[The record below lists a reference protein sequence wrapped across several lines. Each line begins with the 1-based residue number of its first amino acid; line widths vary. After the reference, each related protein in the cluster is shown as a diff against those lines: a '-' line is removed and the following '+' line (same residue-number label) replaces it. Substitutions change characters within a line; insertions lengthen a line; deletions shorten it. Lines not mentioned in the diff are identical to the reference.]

1 MSGKILKRSKKDPVY
16 KRAGIIAAASVLCF
30 AGVFLWDNLRQIE
43 TNETGQKILQ
53 RNPHGQGDSS
63 AQLRASIGENEEE
76 FSVTVSEQEYTE
88 EELDAVF
95 QEASEDLEK
104 LILGENES
112 LNEVRDDLELISEIP
127 ETGIS
132 VSWEI
137 DNYEVMDLQGNLISE
152 NLTDDGTLVK
162 LSASLLYGERQ
173 AVHEFYAKVY
183 PTMISRAERQMSDL
197 KEEIA
202 RADEE
207 TAAEDHLVLPDQIN
221 GERVEWSYTA
231 DTRAFA
237 ILILGAGTAAMICV
251 SKDQSGKEE
260 EKRRIRQMK
269 TDYPQIINKFN
280 LYIGAGMTIRRAW
293 FCIAQDYEKKQGIKG
308 NGMPKRKAYEEM
320 VSTMNQIRGGMPEGE
335 AYENYGARCNVSVYR
350 KFGTLLSQN
359 LRKGSGGLTELL
371 GREAEE
377 AFEERKNLAKKLG
390 EEAGTKL
397 VIPLFLML
405 IIVFAIVIVPAFFTI
420 SI

>member
-88 EELDAVF
+88 EELDTVF

-112 LNEVRDDLELISEIP
+112 LDEVRDDLELISEIP

-293 FCIAQDYEKKQGIKG
+293 SCIADDYEKKRERYG
-308 NGMPKRKAYEEM
+308 KRVAYEEM
-320 VSTMNQIRGGMPEGE
+320 IYTLHEIQGGAPEGE
-335 AYENYGARCNVSVYR
+335 CYEKYGNRCGISRYR
-350 KFGTLLSQN
+350 KFGTMLSQN
-359 LRKGSGGLTELL
+359 LRKGSRGITDLL
-371 GREAEE
+371 EREAEE
-377 AFEERKNLAKKLG
+377 AFEDRKNMAKKLG

-397 VIPLFLML
+397 MIPMFIMLAVVFVI
-405 IIVFAIVIVPAFFTI
+405 VTVPAFF
-420 SI
+420 SIQI

>member
-53 RNPHGQGDSS
+53 RNPQGQGDSS

-112 LNEVRDDLELISEIP
+112 LDEVRDDLELISEIP

-207 TAAEDHLVLPDQIN
+207 TASEDHLVLPDQIN

-293 FCIAQDYEKKQGIKG
+293 SCIADDYEKKRERYG
-308 NGMPKRKAYEEM
+308 KRVAYEEM
-320 VSTMNQIRGGMPEGE
+320 IYTLHEIQGGAPEGE
-335 AYENYGARCNVSVYR
+335 CYEKYGNRCGISRYR
-350 KFGTLLSQN
+350 KFGTMLSQN
-359 LRKGSGGLTELL
+359 LRKGSRGITDLL
-371 GREAEE
+371 EREAEE
-377 AFEERKNLAKKLG
+377 AFEDRKNMAKKLG

-397 VIPLFLML
+397 MIPMFIMLAVVFVI
-405 IIVFAIVIVPAFFTI
+405 VTVPAFF
-420 SI
+420 SIQI

>member
-1 MSGKILKRSKKDPVY
+1 MSGKILKRSKKDSVY

-104 LILGENES
+104 LILGKNES
-112 LNEVRDDLELISEIP
+112 LDEVRDDLELISEIP

-207 TAAEDHLVLPDQIN
+207 TASEDHLVLPDQIN

-237 ILILGAGTAAMICV
+237 ILILGAGTAAMICI

-293 FCIAQDYEKKQGIKG
+293 SCIADDYEKKRERYG
-308 NGMPKRKAYEEM
+308 KRVAYEEM
-320 VSTMNQIRGGMPEGE
+320 IYTLHEIQGGAPEGE
-335 AYENYGARCNVSVYR
+335 CYEKYGNRCGISRYR
-350 KFGTLLSQN
+350 KFGTMLSQN
-359 LRKGSGGLTELL
+359 LRKGSRGITDLL
-371 GREAEE
+371 EREAEE
-377 AFEERKNLAKKLG
+377 AFEDRKNMAKKLG

-397 VIPLFLML
+397 MIPMFIMLAVVFVI
-405 IIVFAIVIVPAFFTI
+405 VTVPAFF
-420 SI
+420 SIQI

>member
-30 AGVFLWDNLRQIE
+30 AGVFLWGNLRQIE

-112 LNEVRDDLELISEIP
+112 LDEVRDDLELISEIP

-183 PTMISRAERQMSDL
+183 PTMISREERQMSDL

-207 TAAEDHLVLPDQIN
+207 TASEDHLVLPDQIN

-293 FCIAQDYEKKQGIKG
+293 SCIADDYEKKRERYG
-308 NGMPKRKAYEEM
+308 KRVAYEEM
-320 VSTMNQIRGGMPEGE
+320 IYTLHEIQGGAPEGE
-335 AYENYGARCNVSVYR
+335 CYEKYGNRCGISRYR
-350 KFGTLLSQN
+350 KFGTMLSQN
-359 LRKGSGGLTELL
+359 LRKGSRGITDLL
-371 GREAEE
+371 EREAEE
-377 AFEERKNLAKKLG
+377 AFEDRKNMAKKLG

-397 VIPLFLML
+397 MIPMFIMLAVVFVI
-405 IIVFAIVIVPAFFTI
+405 VTVPAFF
-420 SI
+420 SIQI

>member
-1 MSGKILKRSKKDPVY
+1 MSGKILKKSKKDPVY

-30 AGVFLWDNLRQIE
+30 AGVFLWDNMRQIE

-112 LNEVRDDLELISEIP
+112 LDEVRDDLELISEIP

-293 FCIAQDYEKKQGIKG
+293 SCIADDYEKKRERYG
-308 NGMPKRKAYEEM
+308 KRVAYEEM
-320 VSTMNQIRGGMPEGE
+320 IYTLHEIQGGAPEGE
-335 AYENYGARCNVSVYR
+335 CYEKYGNRCGISRYR
-350 KFGTLLSQN
+350 KFGTMLSQN
-359 LRKGSGGLTELL
+359 LRKGSRGITDLL
-371 GREAEE
+371 EREAEE
-377 AFEERKNLAKKLG
+377 AFEDRKNMAKKLG

-397 VIPLFLML
+397 MIPMFIMLAVVFVI
-405 IIVFAIVIVPAFFTI
+405 VTVPAFF
-420 SI
+420 SIQI

>member
-1 MSGKILKRSKKDPVY
+1 MSGKILKKSKKDPVY

-43 TNETGQKILQ
+43 TNETGQKLLQ

-112 LNEVRDDLELISEIP
+112 LDEVRDDLELISEIP
-127 ETGIS
+127 ETRIS

-293 FCIAQDYEKKQGIKG
+293 SCIADDYEKKRERYG
-308 NGMPKRKAYEEM
+308 KRVAYEEM
-320 VSTMNQIRGGMPEGE
+320 IYTLHEIQGGAPEGE
-335 AYENYGARCNVSVYR
+335 CYEKYGNRCGISRYR
-350 KFGTLLSQN
+350 KFGTMLSQN
-359 LRKGSGGLTELL
+359 LRKGSRGITDLL
-371 GREAEE
+371 EREAEE
-377 AFEERKNLAKKLG
+377 AFEDRKNMAKKLG

-397 VIPLFLML
+397 MIPMFIMLAVVFVI
-405 IIVFAIVIVPAFFTI
+405 VTVPAFF
-420 SI
+420 SIQI

>member
-112 LNEVRDDLELISEIP
+112 LDEVRDDLELISEIP

-207 TAAEDHLVLPDQIN
+207 TASEDHLVLPDQIN

-237 ILILGAGTAAMICV
+237 ILILGAGTAAMICI

-293 FCIAQDYEKKQGIKG
+293 SCIADDYEKKRERYG
-308 NGMPKRKAYEEM
+308 KRVAYEEM
-320 VSTMNQIRGGMPEGE
+320 IYTLHEIQGGAPEGE
-335 AYENYGARCNVSVYR
+335 CYAKYGNRCGISRYR
-350 KFGTLLSQN
+350 KFGTMLSQN
-359 LRKGSGGLTELL
+359 LRKGSRGITDLL
-371 GREAEE
+371 EREAEE
-377 AFEERKNLAKKLG
+377 AFEDRKNMAKKLG

-397 VIPLFLML
+397 MIPMFIMLAVVFVI
-405 IIVFAIVIVPAFFTI
+405 VTVPAFF
-420 SI
+420 SIQI

>member
-112 LNEVRDDLELISEIP
+112 LDEVRDDLELISEIP

-293 FCIAQDYEKKQGIKG
+293 SCIADDYEKKRERYG
-308 NGMPKRKAYEEM
+308 KRVAYEEM
-320 VSTMNQIRGGMPEGE
+320 IYTLHEIQGGAPEGE
-335 AYENYGARCNVSVYR
+335 CYEKYGNRCGISRYR
-350 KFGTLLSQN
+350 KFGTMLSQN
-359 LRKGSGGLTELL
+359 LRKGSRGITDLL
-371 GREAEE
+371 AREAEE
-377 AFEERKNLAKKLG
+377 AFEDRKNMAKKLG

-397 VIPLFLML
+397 MIPMFIMLAVVFVI
-405 IIVFAIVIVPAFFTI
+405 VTVPAFF
-420 SI
+420 SIQI

>member
-53 RNPHGQGDSS
+53 RNPQGQGDSS

-207 TAAEDHLVLPDQIN
+207 TASEDHLVLPDQIN

-237 ILILGAGTAAMICV
+237 ILILGAGTAAMICI

-293 FCIAQDYEKKQGIKG
+293 SCIADDYEKKRERYG
-308 NGMPKRKAYEEM
+308 KRVAYEEM
-320 VSTMNQIRGGMPEGE
+320 IYTLHEIQGGAPEGE
-335 AYENYGARCNVSVYR
+335 CYEKYGNRCGISRYR
-350 KFGTLLSQN
+350 KFGTMLSQN
-359 LRKGSGGLTELL
+359 LRKGSRGITDLL
-371 GREAEE
+371 AREAEE
-377 AFEERKNLAKKLG
+377 AFEDRKNMAKKLG

-397 VIPLFLML
+397 MIPMFIMLAVVFVI
-405 IIVFAIVIVPAFFTI
+405 VTVPAFF
-420 SI
+420 SIQI

>member
-1 MSGKILKRSKKDPVY
+1 MSGKILKKSKKDPVY

-221 GERVEWSYTA
+221 GEKVEWSYTA

-293 FCIAQDYEKKQGIKG
+293 SCIADDYEKKRERYG
-308 NGMPKRKAYEEM
+308 KRVAYEEM
-320 VSTMNQIRGGMPEGE
+320 IYTLHEIQGGAPEGE
-335 AYENYGARCNVSVYR
+335 CYEKYGNRCGISRYR
-350 KFGTLLSQN
+350 KFGTMLSQN
-359 LRKGSGGLTELL
+359 LRKGSRGITDLL
-371 GREAEE
+371 EREAEE
-377 AFEERKNLAKKLG
+377 AFEDRKNMAKKLG

-397 VIPLFLML
+397 MIPMFIMLAVVFVI
-405 IIVFAIVIVPAFFTI
+405 VTVPAFF
-420 SI
+420 SIQI

>member
-30 AGVFLWDNLRQIE
+30 AGVFLWDNLRQID

-112 LNEVRDDLELISEIP
+112 LDEVRDDLELISEIP

-207 TAAEDHLVLPDQIN
+207 TTSEDHLVLPDQIN

-293 FCIAQDYEKKQGIKG
+293 SCIADDYEKKRERYG
-308 NGMPKRKAYEEM
+308 KRVAYEEM
-320 VSTMNQIRGGMPEGE
+320 IYTLHEIQGGAPEGE
-335 AYENYGARCNVSVYR
+335 CYEKYGNRCGISRYR
-350 KFGTLLSQN
+350 KFGTMLSQN
-359 LRKGSGGLTELL
+359 LRKGSRGITDLL
-371 GREAEE
+371 EREEEE
-377 AFEERKNLAKKLG
+377 AFEDRKNMAKKLG

-397 VIPLFLML
+397 MIPMFIMLAVVFVI
-405 IIVFAIVIVPAFFTI
+405 VTVPAFF
-420 SI
+420 SIQI

>member
-1 MSGKILKRSKKDPVY
+1 MSGKILKKSKKDPVY

-112 LNEVRDDLELISEIP
+112 LDEVRDDLELISEIP

-237 ILILGAGTAAMICV
+237 ILILGAGTAAMICL

-293 FCIAQDYEKKQGIKG
+293 SCIADDYEKKRERYG
-308 NGMPKRKAYEEM
+308 KRVAYEEM
-320 VSTMNQIRGGMPEGE
+320 IYTLHEIQGGAPEGE
-335 AYENYGARCNVSVYR
+335 CYEKYGNRCGISRYR
-350 KFGTLLSQN
+350 KFGTMLSQN
-359 LRKGSGGLTELL
+359 LRKGSRGITDLL
-371 GREAEE
+371 EREAEE
-377 AFEERKNLAKKLG
+377 AFEDRKNMAKKLG

-397 VIPLFLML
+397 MIPMFIMLAVVFVI
-405 IIVFAIVIVPAFFTI
+405 VTVPAFF
-420 SI
+420 SIQI

>member
-112 LNEVRDDLELISEIP
+112 LDEVRDDLELISEIP

-173 AVHEFYAKVY
+173 DVHEFYAKVY

-207 TAAEDHLVLPDQIN
+207 TASEDHLVLPDQIN

-293 FCIAQDYEKKQGIKG
+293 SCIADDYEKKRERYG
-308 NGMPKRKAYEEM
+308 KRVAYEEM
-320 VSTMNQIRGGMPEGE
+320 IYTLHEIQGGAPEGE
-335 AYENYGARCNVSVYR
+335 CYEKYGNRCGISRYR
-350 KFGTLLSQN
+350 KFGTMLSQN
-359 LRKGSGGLTELL
+359 LRKGSRGITDLL
-371 GREAEE
+371 EREAEE
-377 AFEERKNLAKKLG
+377 AFEDRKNMAKKLG

-397 VIPLFLML
+397 MIPMFIMLAVVFVI
-405 IIVFAIVIVPAFFTI
+405 VTVPAFF
-420 SI
+420 SIQI

>member
-30 AGVFLWDNLRQIE
+30 AGVFLWDNLRQID

-112 LNEVRDDLELISEIP
+112 LDEVRDDLELISEIP

-183 PTMISRAERQMSDL
+183 PTMISREERQMSDL

-207 TAAEDHLVLPDQIN
+207 TASEDHLVLPDQIN
-221 GERVEWSYTA
+221 GERVEM
-231 DTRAFA
+231 
-237 ILILGAGTAAMICV
+237 GT
-251 SKDQSGKEE
+251 
-260 EKRRIRQMK
+260 
-269 TDYPQIINKFN
+269 
-280 LYIGAGMTIRRAW
+280 
-293 FCIAQDYEKKQGIKG
+293 
-308 NGMPKRKAYEEM
+308 
-320 VSTMNQIRGGMPEGE
+320 
-335 AYENYGARCNVSVYR
+335 
-350 KFGTLLSQN
+350 
-359 LRKGSGGLTELL
+359 
-371 GREAEE
+371 
-377 AFEERKNLAKKLG
+377 
-390 EEAGTKL
+390 
-397 VIPLFLML
+397 
-405 IIVFAIVIVPAFFTI
+405 
-420 SI
+420 

>member
-1 MSGKILKRSKKDPVY
+1 M
-16 KRAGIIAAASVLCF
+16 
-30 AGVFLWDNLRQIE
+30 
-43 TNETGQKILQ
+43 
-53 RNPHGQGDSS
+53 
-63 AQLRASIGENEEE
+63 
-76 FSVTVSEQEYTE
+76 VTVSEQEYTE

-112 LNEVRDDLELISEIP
+112 LDEVRDDLELISEIP

-207 TAAEDHLVLPDQIN
+207 TASEDHLVLPDQIN

-237 ILILGAGTAAMICV
+237 ILILGAGTAAMICI

-293 FCIAQDYEKKQGIKG
+293 SCIADDYEKKRERYG
-308 NGMPKRKAYEEM
+308 KRVAYEEM
-320 VSTMNQIRGGMPEGE
+320 IYTLHEIQGGAPEGE
-335 AYENYGARCNVSVYR
+335 CYEKYGNRCGISRYR
-350 KFGTLLSQN
+350 KFGTMLSQN
-359 LRKGSGGLTELL
+359 LRKGSRGITDLL
-371 GREAEE
+371 EREAEE
-377 AFEERKNLAKKLG
+377 AFEDRKNMAKKLG

-397 VIPLFLML
+397 MIPMFIMLAVVFVI
-405 IIVFAIVIVPAFFTI
+405 VTVPAFF
-420 SI
+420 SIQI

>member
-53 RNPHGQGDSS
+53 RNPQGQGDSS

-112 LNEVRDDLELISEIP
+112 LDEVRDDLELISEIP

-207 TAAEDHLVLPDQIN
+207 TASEDHLVLPDQIN

-293 FCIAQDYEKKQGIKG
+293 SCIVDDYEKKRERYG
-308 NGMPKRKAYEEM
+308 KRVAYEEM
-320 VSTMNQIRGGMPEGE
+320 IYTLHEIQGGAPEGE
-335 AYENYGARCNVSVYR
+335 CYEKYGNRCGISRYR
-350 KFGTLLSQN
+350 KFGTMLSQN
-359 LRKGSGGLTELL
+359 LRKGSRGITDLL
-371 GREAEE
+371 EREAEE
-377 AFEERKNLAKKLG
+377 AFEDRKNMAKKLG

-397 VIPLFLML
+397 MIPMFIMLAVVFVI
-405 IIVFAIVIVPAFFTI
+405 VTVPAFF
-420 SI
+420 SIQI

>member
-16 KRAGIIAAASVLCF
+16 IRAGIIAAISVLCF
-30 AGVFLWDNLRQIE
+30 TGVFLGDNLRQIE

-53 RNPHGQGDSS
+53 RNPHGKGDSS

-112 LNEVRDDLELISEIP
+112 LDEVRDDLELISEIP

-251 SKDQSGKEE
+251 SKDQSEKEE

-293 FCIAQDYEKKQGIKG
+293 SCIADDYEKKRERYG
-308 NGMPKRKAYEEM
+308 KRVAYEEM
-320 VSTMNQIRGGMPEGE
+320 IYTLHEIQGGAPEGE
-335 AYENYGARCNVSVYR
+335 CYEKYGNRCGISRYR
-350 KFGTLLSQN
+350 KFGTMLSQN
-359 LRKGSGGLTELL
+359 LRKGSRGITDLL
-371 GREAEE
+371 EREAEE
-377 AFEERKNLAKKLG
+377 AFEDRKNMAKKLG

-397 VIPLFLML
+397 MIPMFIMLSVVFVI
-405 IIVFAIVIVPAFFTI
+405 VTVPAFF
-420 SI
+420 SIQI

>member
-112 LNEVRDDLELISEIP
+112 LDEVRDDLELISEIP

-293 FCIAQDYEKKQGIKG
+293 SCIADDYEKKRERYG
-308 NGMPKRKAYEEM
+308 KRVAYEEM
-320 VSTMNQIRGGMPEGE
+320 IYTLHEIQGGAPEGE
-335 AYENYGARCNVSVYR
+335 CYEKYGNRCGISRYR
-350 KFGTLLSQN
+350 KFGTMLSQN
-359 LRKGSGGLTELL
+359 LRKGSRGITDLL
-371 GREAEE
+371 EREAEE
-377 AFEERKNLAKKLG
+377 AFEDRKNMAKKLG

-397 VIPLFLML
+397 MIPMFIMLAVVFVI
-405 IIVFAIVIVPAFFTI
+405 VTVPAFF
-420 SI
+420 SIQI

>member
-293 FCIAQDYEKKQGIKG
+293 SCIADDYEKKRERYG
-308 NGMPKRKAYEEM
+308 KRVAYEEM
-320 VSTMNQIRGGMPEGE
+320 IYTLHEIQGGAPEGE
-335 AYENYGARCNVSVYR
+335 CYEKYGNRCGISRYR
-350 KFGTLLSQN
+350 KFGTMLSQN
-359 LRKGSGGLTELL
+359 LRKGSRGITDLL
-371 GREAEE
+371 EREAEE
-377 AFEERKNLAKKLG
+377 AFEDRKNMAKKLG

-397 VIPLFLML
+397 MIPMFIMLSVVFVI
-405 IIVFAIVIVPAFFTI
+405 VTVPAFF
-420 SI
+420 SIQI

>member
-183 PTMISRAERQMSDL
+183 PTMISRAERQMGDL

-207 TAAEDHLVLPDQIN
+207 TAEEDHLVLPDQIN

-293 FCIAQDYEKKQGIKG
+293 SCIADDYEKKRERYG
-308 NGMPKRKAYEEM
+308 KRVAYEEM
-320 VSTMNQIRGGMPEGE
+320 IYTLHEIQGGAPEGE
-335 AYENYGARCNVSVYR
+335 CYEKYGNRCGISRYR
-350 KFGTLLSQN
+350 KFGTMLSQN
-359 LRKGSGGLTELL
+359 LRKGSRGITDLL
-371 GREAEE
+371 AREAEE
-377 AFEERKNLAKKLG
+377 AFEDRKNMAKKLG

-397 VIPLFLML
+397 MIPMFIMLAVVFVI
-405 IIVFAIVIVPAFFTI
+405 VTVPAFF
-420 SI
+420 SIQI

>member
-112 LNEVRDDLELISEIP
+112 LDEVRDDLELISEIP

-137 DNYEVMDLQGNLISE
+137 DNYEVMDIQGNMISE

-221 GERVEWSYTA
+221 GEKVEWSYTA

-237 ILILGAGTAAMICV
+237 ILILGAGTAAMICI

-293 FCIAQDYEKKQGIKG
+293 SCIADDYEKKRERYG
-308 NGMPKRKAYEEM
+308 KRVAYEEM
-320 VSTMNQIRGGMPEGE
+320 IYTLHEIQGGAPEGE
-335 AYENYGARCNVSVYR
+335 CYEKYGNRCGISRYR
-350 KFGTLLSQN
+350 KFGTMLSQN
-359 LRKGSGGLTELL
+359 LRKGSRGITDLL
-371 GREAEE
+371 EREAEE
-377 AFEERKNLAKKLG
+377 AFEDRKNMAKKLG

-397 VIPLFLML
+397 MIPMFIMLAVVFVI
-405 IIVFAIVIVPAFFTI
+405 VTVPAFF
-420 SI
+420 SIQI

>member
-112 LNEVRDDLELISEIP
+112 LDEVRDDLELISEIP

-173 AVHEFYAKVY
+173 DVHEFYAKVY

-207 TAAEDHLVLPDQIN
+207 TASEDHLVLPDQIN

-237 ILILGAGTAAMICV
+237 ILILGAGTAAMICI

-293 FCIAQDYEKKQGIKG
+293 SCIADDYEKKRERYG
-308 NGMPKRKAYEEM
+308 KRVAYEEM
-320 VSTMNQIRGGMPEGE
+320 IYTLHEIQGGAPEGE
-335 AYENYGARCNVSVYR
+335 CYEKYGNRCGISRYR
-350 KFGTLLSQN
+350 KFGTMLSQN
-359 LRKGSGGLTELL
+359 LRKGSRGITDLL
-371 GREAEE
+371 EREAEE
-377 AFEERKNLAKKLG
+377 AFEDRKNMAKKLG

-397 VIPLFLML
+397 MIPMFIMLAVVFVI
-405 IIVFAIVIVPAFFTI
+405 VTVPAFF
-420 SI
+420 SIQI

>member
-112 LNEVRDDLELISEIP
+112 LDEVRDDLELISEIP

-207 TAAEDHLVLPDQIN
+207 TASEDHLVLPDQIN

-237 ILILGAGTAAMICV
+237 ILILGAGTAAMICI

-293 FCIAQDYEKKQGIKG
+293 SCIADDYEKKRERYG
-308 NGMPKRKAYEEM
+308 KRVAYEEM
-320 VSTMNQIRGGMPEGE
+320 IYTLHEIQGGAPEGE
-335 AYENYGARCNVSVYR
+335 CYEKYGNRCGISRYR
-350 KFGTLLSQN
+350 KFGTMLSQN
-359 LRKGSGGLTELL
+359 LRKGSRGITDLL
-371 GREAEE
+371 EREAEE
-377 AFEERKNLAKKLG
+377 AFEDRKNMAKKLG

-397 VIPLFLML
+397 MIPMFIMLAVVFVI
-405 IIVFAIVIVPAFFTI
+405 VTVPAFF
-420 SI
+420 SIQI

>member
-53 RNPHGQGDSS
+53 RNPQGQGDSS

-112 LNEVRDDLELISEIP
+112 LDEVRDDLELISEIP
-127 ETGIS
+127 ETGIT

-137 DNYEVMDLQGNLISE
+137 DNYEVMDIQGNLISE

-183 PTMISRAERQMSDL
+183 PMMISRAERQMSDL

-293 FCIAQDYEKKQGIKG
+293 SCIADDYEKKRERYG
-308 NGMPKRKAYEEM
+308 KRVAYEEM
-320 VSTMNQIRGGMPEGE
+320 IYTLHEIQGGAPEGE
-335 AYENYGARCNVSVYR
+335 CYEKYGNRCGISRYR
-350 KFGTLLSQN
+350 KFGTMLSQN
-359 LRKGSGGLTELL
+359 LRKGSRGITDLL
-371 GREAEE
+371 EREAEE
-377 AFEERKNLAKKLG
+377 AFEDRKNMAKKLG

-397 VIPLFLML
+397 MIPMFIMLAVVFVI
-405 IIVFAIVIVPAFFTI
+405 VTVPAFF
-420 SI
+420 SIQI

>member
-16 KRAGIIAAASVLCF
+16 IRAGIIAAISVLCF
-30 AGVFLWDNLRQIE
+30 TGVFLWDNLRQIE

-53 RNPHGQGDSS
+53 RNPHGKGDSS

-162 LSASLLYGERQ
+162 LSASLLYGKRQ

-293 FCIAQDYEKKQGIKG
+293 SCIADDYEKKRERYG
-308 NGMPKRKAYEEM
+308 KRVAYEEM
-320 VSTMNQIRGGMPEGE
+320 IYTLHEIQGGAPEGE
-335 AYENYGARCNVSVYR
+335 CYEKYGNRCGISRYR
-350 KFGTLLSQN
+350 KFGTMLSQN
-359 LRKGSGGLTELL
+359 LRKGSKGLTELL
-371 GREAEE
+371 GREAED

-405 IIVFAIVIVPAFFTI
+405 IIVFAIVIVPALF
-420 SI
+420 SIRI

>member
-1 MSGKILKRSKKDPVY
+1 MSGKILKRSKKDPIY

-112 LNEVRDDLELISEIP
+112 LDEVRDDLELISEIP

-183 PTMISRAERQMSDL
+183 PPMISRAERQMSDL
-197 KEEIA
+197 KEKIA

-237 ILILGAGTAAMICV
+237 ILVLVAGTAAMICV

-293 FCIAQDYEKKQGIKG
+293 SCIADDYEKKRERYG
-308 NGMPKRKAYEEM
+308 KRVAYEEM
-320 VSTMNQIRGGMPEGE
+320 IYTLHEIQGGAPEGE
-335 AYENYGARCNVSVYR
+335 CYEKYGNRCGISRYR
-350 KFGTLLSQN
+350 KFGTMLSQN
-359 LRKGSGGLTELL
+359 LRKGSRGITDLL
-371 GREAEE
+371 EREAEE
-377 AFEERKNLAKKLG
+377 AFEDRKNMAKKLG

-397 VIPLFLML
+397 MIPMFIMLSVVFVI
-405 IIVFAIVIVPAFFTI
+405 VTVPAFF
-420 SI
+420 SIQI

>member
-112 LNEVRDDLELISEIP
+112 LDEVRDDLELISEIP

-137 DNYEVMDLQGNLISE
+137 DNYEVMDIQGNLISE

-221 GERVEWSYTA
+221 GEKVEWSYTA

-293 FCIAQDYEKKQGIKG
+293 SCIADDYEKKRERYG
-308 NGMPKRKAYEEM
+308 KRVAYEEM
-320 VSTMNQIRGGMPEGE
+320 IYTLHEIQGGAPEGE
-335 AYENYGARCNVSVYR
+335 CYEKYGNRCGISRYR
-350 KFGTLLSQN
+350 KFGTMLSQN
-359 LRKGSGGLTELL
+359 LRKGSRGITDLL
-371 GREAEE
+371 AREAEE
-377 AFEERKNLAKKLG
+377 AFEDRKNMAKKLG

-397 VIPLFLML
+397 MIPMFIMLAVVFVI
-405 IIVFAIVIVPAFFTI
+405 VTVPAFF
-420 SI
+420 SIQI

>member
-63 AQLRASIGENEEE
+63 AQLRASIGEDEEE

-104 LILGENES
+104 MILGENES
-112 LNEVRDDLELISEIP
+112 LDEVRDDLELISEIP

-207 TAAEDHLVLPDQIN
+207 TASEDHLVLPNQIN

-293 FCIAQDYEKKQGIKG
+293 SCIADDYEKKRERYG
-308 NGMPKRKAYEEM
+308 KRVAYEEM
-320 VSTMNQIRGGMPEGE
+320 IYTLHEIQGGAPEGE
-335 AYENYGARCNVSVYR
+335 CYEKYGNRCGISRYR
-350 KFGTLLSQN
+350 KFGTMLSQN
-359 LRKGSGGLTELL
+359 LRKGSRGITDLL
-371 GREAEE
+371 EREAEE
-377 AFEERKNLAKKLG
+377 AFEDRKNMAKKLG

-397 VIPLFLML
+397 MIPMFIMLAVVFVI
-405 IIVFAIVIVPAFFTI
+405 VTVPAFF
-420 SI
+420 SIQI

>member
-112 LNEVRDDLELISEIP
+112 LDEVRDDLELISEIP

-183 PTMISRAERQMSDL
+183 PTMISQAERQMSDL

-207 TAAEDHLVLPDQIN
+207 TASEDHLVLPDQIN

-237 ILILGAGTAAMICV
+237 ILILGAGTAAMICI

-293 FCIAQDYEKKQGIKG
+293 SCIADDYEKKRERYG
-308 NGMPKRKAYEEM
+308 KRVAYEEM
-320 VSTMNQIRGGMPEGE
+320 IYTLHEIQGGAPEGE
-335 AYENYGARCNVSVYR
+335 CYEKYGNRCGISRYR
-350 KFGTLLSQN
+350 KFGTMLSQN
-359 LRKGSGGLTELL
+359 LRKGSRGITDLL
-371 GREAEE
+371 EREAEE
-377 AFEERKNLAKKLG
+377 AFEDRKNMAKKLG

-397 VIPLFLML
+397 MIPMFIMLAVVFVI
-405 IIVFAIVIVPAFFTI
+405 VTVPAFF
-420 SI
+420 SIQI

>member
-53 RNPHGQGDSS
+53 RNPQGQGDSS

-112 LNEVRDDLELISEIP
+112 LDEVRDDLELISEIP

-183 PTMISRAERQMSDL
+183 PTMISQAERQMSDL

-207 TAAEDHLVLPDQIN
+207 TASEDHLVLPDQIN

-293 FCIAQDYEKKQGIKG
+293 SCIADDYEKKRERYG
-308 NGMPKRKAYEEM
+308 KRVAYEEM
-320 VSTMNQIRGGMPEGE
+320 IYTLHEIQGGAPEGE
-335 AYENYGARCNVSVYR
+335 CYEKYGNRCGISRYR
-350 KFGTLLSQN
+350 KFGTMLSQN
-359 LRKGSGGLTELL
+359 LRKGSRGITDLL
-371 GREAEE
+371 EREAEE
-377 AFEERKNLAKKLG
+377 AFEDRKNMAKKLG

-397 VIPLFLML
+397 MIPMFIMLAVVFVI
-405 IIVFAIVIVPAFFTI
+405 VTVPAFF
-420 SI
+420 SIQI

>member
-76 FSVTVSEQEYTE
+76 FSVTVSEQEYTG

-112 LNEVRDDLELISEIP
+112 LDEVRDDLELISEIP

-207 TAAEDHLVLPDQIN
+207 TASEDHLVLPDQIN

-237 ILILGAGTAAMICV
+237 ILILGAGTAAMICI

-269 TDYPQIINKFN
+269 TDYPHIINKFN

-293 FCIAQDYEKKQGIKG
+293 SCIADDYEKKRERYG
-308 NGMPKRKAYEEM
+308 KRVAYEEM
-320 VSTMNQIRGGMPEGE
+320 IYTLHEIQGGAPEGE
-335 AYENYGARCNVSVYR
+335 CYEKYGNRCGISRYR
-350 KFGTLLSQN
+350 KFGTMLSQN
-359 LRKGSGGLTELL
+359 LRKGSRGITDLL
-371 GREAEE
+371 AREAEE
-377 AFEERKNLAKKLG
+377 AFEDRKNMAKKLG

-397 VIPLFLML
+397 MIPMFIMLAVVFVI
-405 IIVFAIVIVPAFFTI
+405 VTVPAFF
-420 SI
+420 SIQI

>member
-112 LNEVRDDLELISEIP
+112 LDEVRDDLELISEIP

-183 PTMISRAERQMSDL
+183 PPMISRAERQMSDL
-197 KEEIA
+197 KEKIA

-237 ILILGAGTAAMICV
+237 ILVLVAGTAAMICV

-293 FCIAQDYEKKQGIKG
+293 SCIADDYEKKRERYG
-308 NGMPKRKAYEEM
+308 KRVAYEEM
-320 VSTMNQIRGGMPEGE
+320 IYTLHEIQGGAPEGE
-335 AYENYGARCNVSVYR
+335 CYEKYGNRCGISRYR
-350 KFGTLLSQN
+350 KFGTMLSQN
-359 LRKGSGGLTELL
+359 LRKGSRGITDLL
-371 GREAEE
+371 EREAEE
-377 AFEERKNLAKKLG
+377 AFEDRKNMAKKLG

-397 VIPLFLML
+397 MIPMFIMLSVVFVI
-405 IIVFAIVIVPAFFTI
+405 VTVPAFF
-420 SI
+420 SIQI

>member
-112 LNEVRDDLELISEIP
+112 LDEVRDDLELISEIP

-137 DNYEVMDLQGNLISE
+137 DNYEVMDLQGDLISE

-293 FCIAQDYEKKQGIKG
+293 SCIADDYEKKRERYG
-308 NGMPKRKAYEEM
+308 KRVAYEEM
-320 VSTMNQIRGGMPEGE
+320 IYTLHEIQGGAPEGE
-335 AYENYGARCNVSVYR
+335 CYEKYGNRCGISRYR
-350 KFGTLLSQN
+350 KFGTMLSQN
-359 LRKGSGGLTELL
+359 LRKGSRGITDLL
-371 GREAEE
+371 EREAEE
-377 AFEERKNLAKKLG
+377 AFEDRKNMAKKLG

-397 VIPLFLML
+397 MIPMFIMLSVVFVI
-405 IIVFAIVIVPAFFTI
+405 VTVPAFF
-420 SI
+420 SIQI

>member
-1 MSGKILKRSKKDPVY
+1 MSGKILKKSKKDPVY

-137 DNYEVMDLQGNLISE
+137 NNYEVMDLQGNLISE

-173 AVHEFYAKVY
+173 TVHEFYAKVY
-183 PTMISRAERQMSDL
+183 PPMISREERQMSDL

-293 FCIAQDYEKKQGIKG
+293 SCIADDYEKKRERYG
-308 NGMPKRKAYEEM
+308 KRVAYEEM
-320 VSTMNQIRGGMPEGE
+320 IYTLHEIQGGAPEGE
-335 AYENYGARCNVSVYR
+335 CYEKYGSRCGISRYR
-350 KFGTLLSQN
+350 KFGTMLSQN
-359 LRKGSGGLTELL
+359 LRKGSRGITDLL
-371 GREAEE
+371 AREAEE
-377 AFEERKNLAKKLG
+377 AFEDRKNMAKKLG

-397 VIPLFLML
+397 MIPMFIMLAVVFVI
-405 IIVFAIVIVPAFFTI
+405 VTVPAFF
-420 SI
+420 SIQI

>member
-53 RNPHGQGDSS
+53 RNPHGQGESS

-112 LNEVRDDLELISEIP
+112 LDEVRDDLELISEIP

-293 FCIAQDYEKKQGIKG
+293 SCIADDYEKKRERYG
-308 NGMPKRKAYEEM
+308 KRVAYEEM
-320 VSTMNQIRGGMPEGE
+320 IYTLHEIQGGAPEGE
-335 AYENYGARCNVSVYR
+335 CYEKYGNRCGISRYR
-350 KFGTLLSQN
+350 KFGTMLSQN
-359 LRKGSGGLTELL
+359 LRKGSRGITDLL
-371 GREAEE
+371 EREAEE
-377 AFEERKNLAKKLG
+377 AFEDRKNMAKKLG

-397 VIPLFLML
+397 MIPMFIMLAVVFVI
-405 IIVFAIVIVPAFFTI
+405 VTVPAFF
-420 SI
+420 SIQI

>member
-112 LNEVRDDLELISEIP
+112 LDEVRDDLELISEIP

-207 TAAEDHLVLPDQIN
+207 TASEDHLVLPDQIN

-293 FCIAQDYEKKQGIKG
+293 SCIADDYEKKRERYG
-308 NGMPKRKAYEEM
+308 KRVAYEEM
-320 VSTMNQIRGGMPEGE
+320 IYTLHEIQGGAPEGE
-335 AYENYGARCNVSVYR
+335 CYEKYGNRCGISRYR
-350 KFGTLLSQN
+350 KFGTMLSQN
-359 LRKGSGGLTELL
+359 LRKGSRGITDLL
-371 GREAEE
+371 AREAEE
-377 AFEERKNLAKKLG
+377 AFEDRKNMAKKLG

-397 VIPLFLML
+397 MIPMFIMLAVVFVI
-405 IIVFAIVIVPAFFTI
+405 VTVPAFF
-420 SI
+420 SIQI

>member
-112 LNEVRDDLELISEIP
+112 LDEVRDDLELISEIP

-137 DNYEVMDLQGNLISE
+137 DNYEVMDIQGNLISE

-221 GERVEWSYTA
+221 GEKVEWSYTA

-293 FCIAQDYEKKQGIKG
+293 SCIADDYEKKRERYG
-308 NGMPKRKAYEEM
+308 KRVAYEEM
-320 VSTMNQIRGGMPEGE
+320 IYTLHEIQGGAPEGE
-335 AYENYGARCNVSVYR
+335 CYEKYGNRCGISRYR
-350 KFGTLLSQN
+350 KFGTMLSQN
-359 LRKGSGGLTELL
+359 LRKGSRGITDLL
-371 GREAEE
+371 EREAEE
-377 AFEERKNLAKKLG
+377 AFEDRKNMAKKLG

-397 VIPLFLML
+397 MIPMFIMLAVVFVI
-405 IIVFAIVIVPAFFTI
+405 VTVPAFF
-420 SI
+420 SIQI

>member
-1 MSGKILKRSKKDPVY
+1 MSGKILKKSKKDPVY

-112 LNEVRDDLELISEIP
+112 LDEVRDDLELISEIP

-207 TAAEDHLVLPDQIN
+207 TASEDHLVLPDQIN

-237 ILILGAGTAAMICV
+237 ILILGAGTAAMICI

-293 FCIAQDYEKKQGIKG
+293 SCIADDYEKKRERYG
-308 NGMPKRKAYEEM
+308 KRVAYEEM
-320 VSTMNQIRGGMPEGE
+320 IYTLHEIQGGAPEGE
-335 AYENYGARCNVSVYR
+335 CYEKYGNRCGISRYR
-350 KFGTLLSQN
+350 KFGTMLSQN
-359 LRKGSGGLTELL
+359 LRKGSRGITDLL
-371 GREAEE
+371 EREAEE
-377 AFEERKNLAKKLG
+377 AFEDRKNMAKKLG

-397 VIPLFLML
+397 MIPMFIMLAVVFVI
-405 IIVFAIVIVPAFFTI
+405 VTVPAFF
-420 SI
+420 SIQI

>member
-112 LNEVRDDLELISEIP
+112 LDEVRDDLELISEIP

-173 AVHEFYAKVY
+173 AVHELYAKVY
-183 PTMISRAERQMSDL
+183 PTMISREERQMSDL

-207 TAAEDHLVLPDQIN
+207 TASEDHLVLPDQIN
-221 GERVEWSYTA
+221 GKRVEWSYTA

-293 FCIAQDYEKKQGIKG
+293 SCIADDYEKKRERYG
-308 NGMPKRKAYEEM
+308 KRVAYEEM
-320 VSTMNQIRGGMPEGE
+320 IYTLHEIQGGAPEGE
-335 AYENYGARCNVSVYR
+335 CYEKYGNRCGISRYR
-350 KFGTLLSQN
+350 KFGTMLYQN
-359 LRKGSGGLTELL
+359 LRKGSRGITDLL
-371 GREAEE
+371 EREAEE
-377 AFEERKNLAKKLG
+377 AFEDRKNMAKKLG

-397 VIPLFLML
+397 MIPMFIMLAVVFVI
-405 IIVFAIVIVPAFFTI
+405 VTVPAFF
-420 SI
+420 SIQI

>member
-1 MSGKILKRSKKDPVY
+1 MSGKILKRSKKDSVY

-104 LILGENES
+104 LILGKNES
-112 LNEVRDDLELISEIP
+112 LDEVRDDLELISEIP

-207 TAAEDHLVLPDQIN
+207 TASEDHLVLPDQIN

-237 ILILGAGTAAMICV
+237 ILILGAGTAAMICI

-293 FCIAQDYEKKQGIKG
+293 SCIADDYEKKRERYG
-308 NGMPKRKAYEEM
+308 KRVAYEEM
-320 VSTMNQIRGGMPEGE
+320 IYTLHEIQGGAPEGE
-335 AYENYGARCNVSVYR
+335 CYEKYGNRCGISRYR
-350 KFGTLLSQN
+350 KFGTMLSQN
-359 LRKGSGGLTELL
+359 LRKGSRGITDLL
-371 GREAEE
+371 AREAEE
-377 AFEERKNLAKKLG
+377 AFEDRKNMAKKLG

-397 VIPLFLML
+397 MIPMFIMLAVVFVI
-405 IIVFAIVIVPAFFTI
+405 VTVPAFF
-420 SI
+420 SIQI